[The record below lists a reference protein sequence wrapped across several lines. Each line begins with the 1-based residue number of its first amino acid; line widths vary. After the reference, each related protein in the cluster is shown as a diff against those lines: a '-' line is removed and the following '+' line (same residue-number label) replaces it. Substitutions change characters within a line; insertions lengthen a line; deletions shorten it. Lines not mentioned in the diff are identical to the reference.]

1 MKFDFYKYQGTG
13 NDFIIIDNR
22 KKIFDLNENQ
32 ITTLCDRRFGIGADG
47 LMLLENH
54 SELDF
59 NMRYFN
65 SDGNES
71 TMCGN
76 GGRCLVAFANRIG
89 LIPKE
94 TRFNSIDGIH
104 KAKINLD
111 NTISLEMQNVT
122 EINIVNKNYFL
133 NTGSPH
139 YVTFR
144 DNIKNIDVFNR
155 GREIRNSAEFS
166 PDGTNVNFV
175 EFVDDKIFVRT
186 YERGV
191 ENETLCCGTGV
202 TASAICASL
211 HDKTEKNSY
220 DIITKGGNLNVS
232 FIKID
237 NRHYKDIWLTG
248 PAIFVFKGEI
258 EF

>member
-1 MKFDFYKYQGTG
+1 MKFNFYKYQGTG

-22 KKIFDLNENQ
+22 ENIFDLNKNQ

-47 LMLLENH
+47 LMLLENN

-59 NMRYFN
+59 NMRYLN

-76 GGRCLVAFANRIG
+76 GGRCLVAFANKIG
-89 LIPKE
+89 LISKE

-122 EINIVNKNYFL
+122 EINNVNKNYFL

-155 GREIRNSAEFS
+155 GREIRNSAEFA

-175 EFVDDKIFVRT
+175 EFVDDKTWEDLDNKLIEEDKVLAGLIRSQK
-186 YERGV
+186 ER
-191 ENETLCCGTGV
+191 
-202 TASAICASL
+202 I
-211 HDKTEKNSY
+211 
-220 DIITKGGNLNVS
+220 
-232 FIKID
+232 
-237 NRHYKDIWLTG
+237 R
-248 PAIFVFKGEI
+248 
-258 EF
+258 